1 MFARTERIAGT
12 AAMVAVW
19 GWMALLAGFLFQAT
33 ESSVPWETMSL
44 ILSVA
49 GLIVGLASLVA
60 LSGLLVQVGDA
71 RDMWRN
77 VAFVLAI
84 LGVAVLTFL
93 TWFTPLWAGLL
104 SAASLIA
111 AFRLRAAGLGSTTG
125 RRAFVAA
132 WPLSFGTFVLLDAIK
147 LGRIDEYGDYPW
159 AGGIGVAI
167 WCGLFAVGLATH
179 AKGLRVD
186 EAAATA

>member
-12 AAMVAVW
+12 AAVVAPW
-19 GWMALLAGFLFQAT
+19 GWLALLAGFLFQSA
-33 ESSVPWETMSL
+33 ESAVPWETLSL

-60 LSGLLVQVGDA
+60 LSGMLVQVGDA
-71 RDMWRN
+71 RDVWRT
-77 VAFVLAI
+77 VAVVLAI

-132 WPLSFGTFVLLDAIK
+132 WPLSFGLFVLLDAMK

-159 AGGIGVAI
+159 AGGISVAI

-179 AKGLRVD
+179 AKGLRA
-186 EAAATA
+186 ESI